1 MPSPHKPHCFPTL
14 FITGLLAQELQF
26 LDTRKQTDIVGPMH
40 KTFSLILTSLGRQ
53 TAIGLATTAIAGIG
67 LLAFSVPTTQAD
79 IYQFVGHDGSISLTN
94 VPSDSRYRK
103 IEIES
108 SRFHATL
115 SERELEP
122 VIRRYSSQHQ
132 LHPAL
137 IRAVIKAES
146 DFDPRAVSRAG
157 AIGLMQLMPQTAVR
171 LDVRDMYDP
180 DDNVGGGT
188 KYLRQ
193 LLDRFHGNLPLAL
206 AAYNAGENAVDRY
219 QALPPFDETRQ
230 YVRKVLR
237 YYRTF
242 LVRDGV
248 ITERPV
254 GRYAPAETTATPAT
268 SAISSH

>member
-1 MPSPHKPHCFPTL
+1 MHNTL
-14 FITGLLAQELQF
+14 F
-26 LDTRKQTDIVGPMH
+26 
-40 KTFSLILTSLGRQ
+40 LIPTPRWQ
-53 TAIGLATTAIAGIG
+53 QAAIGLITTGIMGISSLSVSVSTTAAE
-67 LLAFSVPTTQAD
+67 
-79 IYQFVGHDGSISLTN
+79 IYQLIEPNGSISLTN

-108 SRFHATL
+108 SRFHTTL
-115 SERELEP
+115 SEQELEP
-122 VIRRYSSQHQ
+122 VIRRHSSRHQ

-146 DFDPRAVSRAG
+146 DFDPRAVSRSG

-248 ITERPV
+248 IIERPV
-254 GRYAPAETTATPAT
+254 SRYGPAETTTT
-268 SAISSH
+268 LGVSEMSSH

>member
-1 MPSPHKPHCFPTL
+1 MPRYQMTMIGAVMVASAWLAPA
-14 FITGLLAQELQF
+14 GL
-26 LDTRKQTDIVGPMH
+26 
-40 KTFSLILTSLGRQ
+40 
-53 TAIGLATTAIAGIG
+53 
-67 LLAFSVPTTQAD
+67 QAE
-79 IYQFVGHDGSISLTN
+79 IYQYVSPNGTISLTN
-94 VPSDSRYRK
+94 VPSDARYRK
-103 IEIES
+103 IEVES
-108 SRFHATL
+108 ARFHSIL

-122 VIRRYSSQHQ
+122 LIKRHSSQQQ

-146 DFDPRAVSRAG
+146 NFDPRAVSRAG
-157 AIGLMQLMPQTAVR
+157 AVGLMQLMPQTAVR
-171 LDVRDMYDP
+171 LDVRDMFDP
-180 DDNVGGGT
+180 DENVGGGT

-206 AAYNAGENAVDRY
+206 AAYNAGENIVDRY
-219 QALPPFDETRQ
+219 QSLPPIDETRQ

-254 GRYAPAETTATPAT
+254 TQLAPSAPAADRE
-268 SAISSH
+268 ISVAPLR

>member
-1 MPSPHKPHCFPTL
+1 
-14 FITGLLAQELQF
+14 
-26 LDTRKQTDIVGPMH
+26 MH
-40 KTFSLILTSLGRQ
+40 NAFSLLMRSLHRHA
-53 TAIGLATTAIAGIG
+53 AIGLTATVTVGIGSLACAIPTTTAE
-67 LLAFSVPTTQAD
+67 
-79 IYQFVGHDGSISLTN
+79 IYQFIGPNGSISLTN

-108 SRFHATL
+108 SQFHSTL
-115 SERELEP
+115 SEQELEP
-122 VIRRYSSQHQ
+122 VIRRYSSQHR

-146 DFDPRAVSRAG
+146 NFDPRAVSRAG
-157 AIGLMQLMPQTAVR
+157 AIGLMQLMPQTALR

-206 AAYNAGENAVDRY
+206 AAYNAGENAVDHY

-230 YVRKVLR
+230 YVRKVLH

-248 ITERPV
+248 IAERPV
-254 GRYAPAETTATPAT
+254 NRYGAPETTATPV
-268 SAISSH
+268 ISGKFSQ

>member
-1 MPSPHKPHCFPTL
+1 MAQDLHC
-14 FITGLLAQELQF
+14 
-26 LDTRKQTDIVGPMH
+26 LDTQGWTGIVAIMH
-40 KTFSLILTSLGRQ
+40 NTFSLLMTSLGRHA
-53 TAIGLATTAIAGIG
+53 AIGLATTVIVGIG
-67 LLAFSVPTTQAD
+67 SLAFSVPTTTAE
-79 IYQFVGHDGSISLTN
+79 IYQYIGHDGLISLTN

-103 IEIES
+103 IEIET

-122 VIRRYSSQHQ
+122 LIRRHSVQQQ

-146 DFDPRAVSRAG
+146 GFDPRAVSRAG

-180 DDNVGGGT
+180 DDNVGGGA

-230 YVRKVLR
+230 YVKKVLR

-248 ITERPV
+248 IMKHPV
-254 GRYAPAETTATPAT
+254 SQYAPVETAAIP
-268 SAISSH
+268 AISEMSSR

>member
-1 MPSPHKPHCFPTL
+1 
-14 FITGLLAQELQF
+14 
-26 LDTRKQTDIVGPMH
+26 MH
-40 KTFSLILTSLGRQ
+40 KTEFLMIPSLGRQ
-53 TAIGLATTAIAGIG
+53 AAIGLTTTVIVGISS
-67 LLAFSVPTTQAD
+67 LAFSVSTTTAE
-79 IYQFVGHDGSISLTN
+79 IYQFIGPNGSISLTN
-94 VPSDSRYRK
+94 VPSDPRYRK
-103 IEIES
+103 IEGES
-108 SRFHATL
+108 GRFHAAL
-115 SERELEP
+115 SEQELEP
-122 VIRRYSSQHQ
+122 VIRRHSSQHR

-137 IRAVIKAES
+137 IRAIIKAES
-146 DFDPRAVSRAG
+146 DFDPRAVSRSG

-219 QALPPFDETRQ
+219 QALPPFDETRE

-237 YYRTF
+237 YYRAF

-254 GRYAPAETTATPAT
+254 SRYGPAETTATPVA
-268 SAISSH
+268 SEISSR

>member
-1 MPSPHKPHCFPTL
+1 
-14 FITGLLAQELQF
+14 
-26 LDTRKQTDIVGPMH
+26 MH
-40 KTFSLILTSLGRQ
+40 NIFSHILRSLGRHA
-53 TAIGLATTAIAGIG
+53 AIGLTTTMITAVSS
-67 LLAFSVPTTQAD
+67 LAFSVPATTAE
-79 IYQFVGHDGSISLTN
+79 IYQFIGHDGSISLTN
-94 VPSDSRYRK
+94 VPSDSRYQK
-103 IEIES
+103 VEIES
-108 SRFHATL
+108 SRFHSIL

-146 DFDPRAVSRAG
+146 GFDPRAVSRAG

-206 AAYNAGENAVDRY
+206 AAYNAGENVVDRY

-254 GRYAPAETTATPAT
+254 GRYVPAETTTTPA
-268 SAISSH
+268 ISEMSSR

>member
-1 MPSPHKPHCFPTL
+1 
-14 FITGLLAQELQF
+14 
-26 LDTRKQTDIVGPMH
+26 MH
-40 KTFSLILTSLGRQ
+40 NIFSLLMTSLKQ
-53 TAIGLATTAIAGIG
+53 HTAIALTTAVTVGIG
-67 LLAFSVPTTQAD
+67 SLTFSVPTTMAE

-103 IEIES
+103 VEIGS
-108 SRFHATL
+108 SRLHTTL

-122 VIRRYSSQHQ
+122 VIRRHSSQHQ

-137 IRAVIKAES
+137 IRAIIKAES

-157 AIGLMQLMPQTAVR
+157 AIGLMQLMPQTALR

-193 LLDRFHGNLPLAL
+193 LLNRFHGNLPLAL

-219 QALPPFDETRQ
+219 QALPPFHETRQ
-230 YVRKVLR
+230 YVRKVLG

-242 LVRDGV
+242 LIRDGV
-248 ITERPV
+248 ILERLV
-254 GRYAPAETTATPAT
+254 TRYVPAETTTAPV
-268 SAISSH
+268 ISELPSR

>member
-1 MPSPHKPHCFPTL
+1 MPRCQMAMIGAVIVASAWLAPA
-14 FITGLLAQELQF
+14 GLQAEIYQY
-26 LDTRKQTDIVGPMH
+26 VGPNG
-40 KTFSLILTSLGRQ
+40 T
-53 TAIGLATTAIAGIG
+53 IA
-67 LLAFSVPTTQAD
+67 
-79 IYQFVGHDGSISLTN
+79 LTN
-94 VPSDSRYRK
+94 VPSDARYRK
-103 IEIES
+103 IEVES
-108 SRFHATL
+108 ARFHSIL

-122 VIRRYSSQHQ
+122 LIKRHSSQQQ

-146 DFDPRAVSRAG
+146 NFDPRAVSRAG

-171 LDVRDMYDP
+171 LDVRDMFDP
-180 DDNVGGGT
+180 DENVGGGT

-206 AAYNAGENAVDRY
+206 AAYNAGENIVDRY
-219 QALPPFDETRQ
+219 KSLPPIDETRQ

-254 GRYAPAETTATPAT
+254 TQLAPSAPAADRE
-268 SAISSH
+268 ISVAPLR

>member
-1 MPSPHKPHCFPTL
+1 
-14 FITGLLAQELQF
+14 
-26 LDTRKQTDIVGPMH
+26 MH
-40 KTFSLILTSLGRQ
+40 HIYSLIMTSLRRHA
-53 TAIGLATTAIAGIG
+53 AIGLITTVLVGISS
-67 LLAFSVPTTQAD
+67 LAFFVPTTGAE
-79 IYQFVGHDGSISLTN
+79 IYQFIGPNGSISLTN

-103 IEIES
+103 IEVDS
-108 SRFHATL
+108 SRFHAAL
-115 SERELEP
+115 SEQELEP

-146 DFDPRAVSRAG
+146 NFDPRAVSRSG

-206 AAYNAGENAVDRY
+206 AAYNAGENAVERY
-219 QALPPFDETRQ
+219 QALPPFNETRQ

-248 ITERPV
+248 IMERPV
-254 GRYAPAETTATPAT
+254 SRYAHAKTAATPA
-268 SAISSH
+268 ISEVSSR

>member
-1 MPSPHKPHCFPTL
+1 ML
-14 FITGLLAQELQF
+14 FRSTTIIA
-26 LDTRKQTDIVGPMH
+26 
-40 KTFSLILTSLGRQ
+40 
-53 TAIGLATTAIAGIG
+53 AIGSLT
-67 LLAFSVPTTQAD
+67 FSVPTTLAD
-79 IYQFVGHDGSISLTN
+79 IYQYVGHDGSISLTN

-103 IEIES
+103 IEVES
-108 SRFHATL
+108 SRLHVTL

-122 VIRRYSSQHQ
+122 VIRRHSSQQ
-132 LHPAL
+132 KLHPAL

-146 DFDPRAVSRAG
+146 NFDPRAISRAG

-206 AAYNAGENAVDRY
+206 AAYNAGENAVDDY
-219 QALPPFDETRQ
+219 QALPPFDDTRL

-254 GRYAPAETTATPAT
+254 SRYAPAETTTTPVT
-268 SAISSH
+268 FEMSSH

>member
-1 MPSPHKPHCFPTL
+1 MAACSIATLLVPHPSSGE
-14 FITGLLAQELQF
+14 IYQY
-26 LDTRKQTDIVGPMH
+26 VGPN
-40 KTFSLILTSLGRQ
+40 
-53 TAIGLATTAIAGIG
+53 
-67 LLAFSVPTTQAD
+67 
-79 IYQFVGHDGSISLTN
+79 GSISLTN
-94 VPSDSRYRK
+94 VPSDARYQRV
-103 IEIES
+103 EIGS
-108 SRFHATL
+108 AQFRTLL

-122 VIRRYSSQHQ
+122 VIRRHSSQHQ

-146 DFDPRAVSRAG
+146 NFDPRAVSRAG

-171 LDVRDMYDP
+171 MDVRDLYDP
-180 DDNVGGGT
+180 EDNVAGGT

-206 AAYNAGENAVDRY
+206 AAYNAGENIVERY
-219 QALPPFDETRQ
+219 QALPPIDETRQ

-237 YYRTF
+237 FYRTF

-254 GRYAPAETTATPAT
+254 SRYAPATPIAGPAT
-268 SAISSH
+268 SEFSSR

>member
-1 MPSPHKPHCFPTL
+1 MQMSIQKEQIRREVPCQ
-14 FITGLLAQELQF
+14 A
-26 LDTRKQTDIVGPMH
+26 
-40 KTFSLILTSLGRQ
+40 
-53 TAIGLATTAIAGIG
+53 GLAAIIGISLSLQG
-67 LLAFSVPTTQAD
+67 FLSPSAAQAEV
-79 IYQFVGHDGSISLTN
+79 YQYVGANGTISLTN
-94 VPSDSRYRK
+94 VPSDARYRK
-103 IEIES
+103 IEVES
-108 SRFHATL
+108 ARFHDTM

-122 VIRRYSSQHQ
+122 VIKRHSSSHQ

-146 DFDPRAVSRAG
+146 NFDPRAVSRAG
-157 AIGLMQLMPQTAVR
+157 AIGLMQLMPQTAAR
-171 LDVRDMYDP
+171 MDVRDMYDP

-206 AAYNAGENAVDRY
+206 AAYNAGENIVDRY
-219 QALPPFDETRQ
+219 QALPPIDETRQ

-248 ITERPV
+248 ITERPISRHV
-254 GRYAPAETTATPAT
+254 PGVPAADPAAFET
-268 SAISSH
+268 SSR